1 MDTAATT
8 SHSQC
13 PICNKDFPSD
23 QIEVHV
29 NRCIFL
35 NATDDKPII
44 TSPTNSQ
51 QVEKKR
57 NFQLFDRSPAEV
69 KRPKL
74 DTNKSKIK
82 GTTTTTKRIKSATK
96 FASSE
101 TVNLLDECSSDGETE
116 LVIYI

>member
-1 MDTAATT
+1 MDSAATT
-8 SHSQC
+8 SYSQC
-13 PICNKDFPSD
+13 PICNKNFPSD

-51 QVEKKR
+51 QADKKR

-74 DTNKSKIK
+74 DTNKIK
-82 GTTTTTKRIKSATK
+82 TKGTTTTTTKRIKSATQ
-96 FASSE
+96 FPSSE

-116 LVIYI
+116 LV